1 MPRLRVETLAGL
13 YRQAAETYEALPA
26 FASRDAKDTF
36 VPISY
41 RDLYERGIELATGL
55 IDLGLA
61 PREHV
66 GLLSDNRLEWIIADY
81 GVLLAGGADV
91 PRGTDITDAEIS
103 YILSHADVRIVFI
116 EHLGMLQ
123 KFLHVRDVL
132 PEIQSVILMD
142 PQAEPPQGVLKMAD
156 LIQRGRELRAQGDRR
171 AESRAEGVK
180 PDDLFTIIYTSGT
193 TGTPKGVQLTHRNM
207 ASQVRNLPF
216 DLKPGDRAL
225 SILPVWHSYER
236 VFEMVAISMGACSY
250 YTNLR
255 HIGEDLKTVKPTV
268 MASAPRLW
276 ENLYQKLMARIASGP
291 PVKRLLFQA
300 ARDSTCAVKRA
311 ERFFMGQ
318 ELDLTGRSPQEN
330 FRLGI
335 AHAFR
340 WILHVGRHRILDRIV
355 LAKLREAVGCS
366 EFRGTI
372 SGGGALQPHV
382 DEFFNFIGIPVLEGY
397 GLTETSPVLAVRTW
411 SNLVIGTVGPLY
423 PETEVRIVDLNNGR
437 ILYPDFTRRDHGRGL
452 RGEIHARG
460 PQIMKGY
467 YKNPEGTA
475 RVLRDGW
482 LNTGDIGM
490 MTFNDCL
497 KILGR
502 SKDTIVLRNGE
513 NVEPVPIESRLVHS
527 PLIDHCMI
535 VGQDEKYLS
544 ALIVPSLEGFRSAG
558 LTATNIAEI
567 AGNREARHLLEKEIR
582 VLISQANGFKSFE
595 RIADF
600 RFVPKTFEVGKELTA
615 TYKVKRHIITDLY
628 DDLIKEMYSDSSP
641 RELSSRS

>member
-1 MPRLRVETLAGL
+1 MPRIRVETLAAL
-13 YRQAAETYEALPA
+13 YEQAAKTYENLPV
-26 FASRDAKDTF
+26 FAAKDESGRF
-36 VPISY
+36 APISY
-41 RDLYERGIELATGL
+41 RELYERGLALATALIEIGL
-55 IDLGLA
+55 Q

-66 GLLSDNRLEWIIADY
+66 GLLADNRLEWIIADY

-91 PRGTDITDAEIS
+91 PRGTDITEAEVS
-103 YILSHADVRIVFI
+103 YILGHADVRIVFI
-116 EHLGMLQ
+116 EHVGMLQ
-123 KFLHVRDVL
+123 KFLHVRETLPDVHT
-132 PEIQSVILMD
+132 VILLD
-142 PQAEPPQGVLKMAD
+142 PKAEAPEGVLKMAD
-156 LIQRGRELRAQGDRR
+156 LIARGKELRAAGDRQ
-171 AESRAEGVK
+171 AEERSAAVQ

-216 DLKPGDRAL
+216 ELKPGDRAL

-236 VFEMVAISMGACSY
+236 VFEMVAISMGACTY
-250 YTNLR
+250 YTSLR
-255 HIGEDLKTVKPTV
+255 SIGEDLKNVKPTV

-276 ENLYQKLMARIASGP
+276 ENLYQKLMARVESGP
-291 PVKRLLFQA
+291 PLKRFLFHT
-300 ARDSTCAVKRA
+300 ARNTTCSVKRA
-311 ERFFMGQ
+311 ERFFLGQ
-318 ELDLTGRSPQEN
+318 ELDLTGRSSGEN
-330 FRLGI
+330 FRLG
-335 AHAFR
+335 ARHAVS
-340 WILHVGRHRILDRIV
+340 WALHVPLLRLLDKLV
-355 LAKLREAVGCS
+355 LSKLRDAVGCS

-397 GLTETSPVLAVRTW
+397 GLTETAPVLAVRTW
-411 SNLVIGTVGPLY
+411 KNLVIGTVGPLY
-423 PETEVRIVDLNNGR
+423 PETEVRILDLIDGR
-437 ILYPDFTRRDHGRGL
+437 ILYPDPTRADLGRGL

-475 RVLRDGW
+475 RVLKDGW

-527 PLIDHCMI
+527 PLIDHCMV
-535 VGQDEKYLS
+535 VGQDEKHLG
-544 ALIVPSLEGFRSAG
+544 ALIVPSVEGFRSSG
-558 LTATNIAEI
+558 LLAAKIEDIATNS
-567 AGNREARHLLEKEIR
+567 EAKHLLEKEIR
-582 VLISQANGFKSFE
+582 TLVSQANGFKSFE

-600 RFVPKTFEVGKELTA
+600 RFVPKTFEAGKELTG
-615 TYKVKRHIITDLY
+615 TYKLKRHVITDMY
-628 DDLIKEMYSDSSP
+628 DGLIKEMYS
-641 RELSSRS
+641 E